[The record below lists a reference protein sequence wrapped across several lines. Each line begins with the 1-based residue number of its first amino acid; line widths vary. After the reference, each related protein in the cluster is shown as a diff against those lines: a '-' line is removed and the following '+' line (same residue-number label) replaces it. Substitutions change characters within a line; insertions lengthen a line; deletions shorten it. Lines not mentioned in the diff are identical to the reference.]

1 MTGRV
6 TYTKSGSAAFVLF
19 DRPEARNAMTWE
31 MYEQFGAACRA
42 IATDNSVRVAVFR
55 GAGGNFAAGTDIS
68 QFLEFAGG
76 ESGIAYERQIEASIE
91 LIERIPKPV
100 IAVVEG
106 NCVGGGLVIATACD
120 LRISTPNARFGIP
133 IARTLGNCLSPLNVS
148 RLLTHFGASRTRR
161 MLLFAELIG
170 AVEAESCGFV
180 ARITDASELDN
191 AAREICAKVATQAP
205 ITMMATKEMMR
216 RIATAIAPDCDDL
229 IRRVYGSTDFH
240 EGVQAFVAKRP
251 PQWRGE

>member
-6 TYTKSGSAAFVLF
+6 TYSKSGTTAFVLF
-19 DRPEARNAMTWE
+19 DRPEARNAMTWD
-31 MYEQFGAACRA
+31 MYEQLGAACRA
-42 IATDNSVRVAVFR
+42 ITADREVRVAVFR
-55 GAGGNFAAGTDIS
+55 GAGGSFAAGTDIA
-68 QFLEFAGG
+68 QFLEFTGG

-106 NCVGGGLVIATACD
+106 NCVGGGLIIATACD
-120 LRISTPNARFGIP
+120 LRIATPSARFGVP

-148 RLLTHFGASRTRR
+148 RLLQHFGTPRAKR

-170 AVEAESCGFV
+170 AAEAASCGFV
-180 ARITDASELDN
+180 ARILESSELDS
-191 AAREICAKVATQAP
+191 AAGELCARIAAQAP
-205 ITMMATKEMMR
+205 ITMLAAKEMIR
-216 RIATAIAPDCDDL
+216 RIATATVPDCDDL
-229 IRRVYGSTDFH
+229 IRTVYGSTDFQ
-240 EGVQAFVAKRP
+240 EGVQAFVTKRP

>member
-6 TYTKSGSAAFVLF
+6 TYSKSGTTGFVLF
-19 DRPEARNAMTWE
+19 DRPEARNAMTWD
-31 MYEQFGAACRA
+31 MYEQLGAACRA
-42 IATDNSVRVAVFR
+42 IAADREVRVAVLR
-55 GAGGNFAAGTDIS
+55 GAGGSFAAGTDIA
-68 QFLEFAGG
+68 QFLEFTGG

-106 NCVGGGLVIATACD
+106 NCVGGGLIIATACD
-120 LRISTPNARFGIP
+120 LRIATPNARFGVP

-148 RLLTHFGASRTRR
+148 RLLHHFGTARSKR

-170 AVEAESCGFV
+170 AAEAESCGFV
-180 ARITDASELDN
+180 ARILESSELDRV
-191 AAREICAKVATQAP
+191 AGELYARIASQAP
-205 ITMMATKEMMR
+205 ITMMAAKEMIR
-216 RIATAIAPDCDDL
+216 RIATATAPNCDDL
-229 IRRVYGSTDFH
+229 IRTVYGSTDFQ
-240 EGVQAFVAKRP
+240 EGVQAFVTKRP